1 MFTLLLDLNIV
12 CGQKWIQ
19 FEWQNSLSR
28 VYTFDGKIHYHLANL
43 WNRVTTK
50 IFDIFRIITLK
61 QQNFSQS
68 DPVLIRQIK
77 KNCSPIQSWS
87 GQNWLQ
93 SWSSPIQSRS
103 VLISVAGTLE
113 RLHRIHLRCFLSV
126 LNMIWSPDRDPTGFC
141 TSDPDWTGFWKSST
155 GSDMHTQSALITA
168 VKCLIRFFFGYE
180 PDWIKYFDRSRTGL
194 WKKTFWTGLGFQKSP
209 ICSTLVFMCLIR

>member
-168 VKCLIRFFFGYE
+168 VKCLIRFFSDINRIGSN
-180 PDWIKYFDRSRTGL
+180 IS
-194 WKKTFWTGLGFQKSP
+194 TGLGPDYGKKHFG
-209 ICSTLVFMCLIR
+209 LD